1 MRRLS
6 RSIAGVVGAD
16 SLVCDCAFGGYL
28 LCHCNCLTAQQDL
41 SFSFRRKFGLLS
53 RFGTIQGWNGTLD
66 ETL

>member
-28 LCHCNCLTAQQDL
+28 SCHCNCLTAQQDL
-41 SFSFRRKFGLLS
+41 FFSFRRQFGLFPALRPFRDGMERWMS
-53 RFGTIQGWNGTLD
+53 PF
-66 ETL
+66 